1 MKGSGRPSD
10 QLPHHLKIMWKDFRE
25 RFECNWKSRDYNLS
39 RHSLFTREIWNNS
52 HRNVH
57 LTSFRVHISEDAN
70 EKDKKERLLE
80 AESRSH
86 ALASASSKLTKTGE
100 QLALLRRRKYWANR
114 IGSPHQ
120 SMSIEI
126 NPLAIPWKTK
136 PPTAPAEI
144 QHFITRRSD
153 HRVGHM
159 NMIKYDHRV
168 ISKCS

>member
-1 MKGSGRPSD
+1 M
-10 QLPHHLKIMWKDFRE
+10 
-25 RFECNWKSRDYNLS
+25 
-39 RHSLFTREIWNNS
+39 
-52 HRNVH
+52 H

-100 QLALLRRRKYWANR
+100 GLALLRGRNR

-126 NPLAIPWKTK
+126 NPLAIP
-136 PPTAPAEI
+136 
-144 QHFITRRSD
+144 
-153 HRVGHM
+153 
-159 NMIKYDHRV
+159 
-168 ISKCS
+168 

>member
-1 MKGSGRPSD
+1 M
-10 QLPHHLKIMWKDFRE
+10 
-25 RFECNWKSRDYNLS
+25 
-39 RHSLFTREIWNNS
+39 
-52 HRNVH
+52 H

-100 QLALLRRRKYWANR
+100 QLALLRGRKYGANR

-144 QHFITRRSD
+144 QHFITKNKLTQVLKLNIFRNHNHLPSPQKTKKEKGMGWTNER
-153 HRVGHM
+153 
-159 NMIKYDHRV
+159 KYDFDPPPQ
-168 ISKCS
+168 

>member
-1 MKGSGRPSD
+1 M
-10 QLPHHLKIMWKDFRE
+10 
-25 RFECNWKSRDYNLS
+25 
-39 RHSLFTREIWNNS
+39 
-52 HRNVH
+52 H

-100 QLALLRRRKYWANR
+100 GIALLRRRNR

>member
-10 QLPHHLKIMWKDFRE
+10 QLLHHLKIMRKRKRSSVKGLSVIRNLEITICPDIWSLRE
-25 RFECNWKSRDYNLS
+25 KY
-39 RHSLFTREIWNNS
+39 EII
-52 HRNVH
+52 
-57 LTSFRVHISEDAN
+57 HI
-70 EKDKKERLLE
+70 KMCILRPF
-80 AESRSH
+80 
-86 ALASASSKLTKTGE
+86 ASTFLRMPMRKI
-100 QLALLRRRKYWANR
+100 RRRGFWRPSPGLMPSRVLLPNWPKLGNSSRFYGGENR

-136 PPTAPAEI
+136 PPTDPAEI

-159 NMIKYDHRV
+159 NMIKYDYRV